1 MRQASPSIAV
11 FGEALVDEFAD
22 GAVVGG
28 APFNVARH
36 LAAFG
41 AAPQLFTRIG
51 VDANGAL
58 VRAEFERFG
67 LRDDGLQV
75 DALRPTGR
83 VLVEQQGGEHR
94 FVILPEQA
102 WDYVAAPALLD
113 ALGKTSPALLYFGT
127 LAQRGQVSRTALD
140 VLLQACAAPR
150 FLDLNLRAGQV
161 SEACI
166 LASLRQADIA
176 KVNEDELQQVLTL
189 QERARP
195 LGEDVFGADA
205 AAACA
210 GLIAAFGLRG
220 LVVTLGPRGALWF
233 GADGARLHAAAA
245 PVATLADTVGA
256 GDAFSAVFVL
266 GSVLGWPMQVILDR
280 AVAFAGAICE
290 IRGAVPSDPSFHAPW
305 RARWFTSPT

>member
-1 MRQASPSIAV
+1 MRQVSPSIAV

-22 GAVVGG
+22 GPVVGG

-51 VDANGAL
+51 VDANGEL
-58 VRAEFERFG
+58 VRTQFKRFG
-67 LRDDGLQV
+67 LREDGLQI
-75 DALRPTGR
+75 DALRSTGR

-102 WDYVAAPALLD
+102 WDYVAAPALFD
-113 ALGKTSPALLYFGT
+113 ALGTSSPALLYFGT
-127 LAQRGQVSRTALD
+127 LAQRGHVSRAALD
-140 VLLQACAAPR
+140 VLLQSCTAPR

-161 SEACI
+161 SDACI
-166 LASLRQADIA
+166 LASLRHADIA
-176 KVNEDELQQVLTL
+176 KVNEEELQQVLAL
-189 QERARP
+189 QGVRP
-195 LGEDVFGADA
+195 VGEDVFGADA

-245 PVATLADTVGA
+245 PVAELADTVGA

-266 GSVLGWPMQVILDR
+266 GSVLGWPIQAILDR

-290 IRGAVPSDPSFHAPW
+290 IRGAVPRDPSFHAPW

>member
-1 MRQASPSIAV
+1 MRQDSQTVAV

-22 GAVVGG
+22 GPVVGG

-41 AAPQLFTRIG
+41 ASPHLFTRVG
-51 VDANGAL
+51 LDANGAL
-58 VRAEFERFG
+58 VRAQFKRFG
-67 LRDDGLQV
+67 LREDGLQL

-94 FVILPEQA
+94 FVILPDQA
-102 WDYVAAPALLD
+102 WDYIAAPALLH
-113 ALGKTSPALLYFGT
+113 ALGHATPALLYFGT
-127 LAQRGQVSRTALD
+127 LAQRGPVSGAALAG
-140 VLLQACAAPR
+140 LLKASAAPR
-150 FLDLNLRAGQV
+150 FLDVNLRADQV
-161 SEACI
+161 GDDCV
-166 LASLRQADIA
+166 LDSLRHADIA
-176 KVNEDELQQVLTL
+176 KLNEEELRRVHAMHG
-189 QERARP
+189 RVRP
-195 LGEDVFGADA
+195 LGEDIFGAAA

-220 LVVTLGPRGALWF
+220 LVVTLGERGALWF

-245 PVATLADTVGA
+245 PVAALADTVGA

-266 GSVLGWPMQVILDR
+266 GSVLQWPMQTILER

-290 IRGAVPSDPSFHAPW
+290 VRGAVPSDPSFHAPW
-305 RARWFTSPT
+305 RARWFGSPN